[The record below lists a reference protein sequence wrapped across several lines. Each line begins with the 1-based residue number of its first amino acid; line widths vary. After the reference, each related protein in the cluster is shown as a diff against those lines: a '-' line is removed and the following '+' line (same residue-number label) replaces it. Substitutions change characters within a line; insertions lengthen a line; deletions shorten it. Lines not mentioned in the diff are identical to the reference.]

1 MKLTLSWLKEHLD
14 TDRSLDEI
22 AERLTALGLE
32 VEGIEDQA
40 AALAPF
46 TVGHVVRCEQHPNAD
61 RLRVCHVDTGSG
73 EVQVVCGAPNA
84 RAGMKGVF
92 APAGTHIPGTDMTL
106 KPGVIRGV
114 ESNGMLCSEREMGLS
129 DEHHGIIDL
138 PEDAPVGAPF
148 AQIMGLDD
156 PLIDIGLTPDRG
168 DCAGIRGIARDLA
181 AAGVGTLRNLPA
193 DPVPGRF
200 KSPIG
205 VTLKLSKGTE
215 NACPMFVGRYFR
227 GVTNGPSPRWL
238 QDKLRAVGLRPI
250 STLVDI
256 TNYFTMDRARPL
268 HVFDADTV
276 AGGLHV
282 RLSKTGESLDALND
296 KSYTL
301 DDEICVIADDDG
313 VLALGGVVGG
323 TASGCTEETVNVF
336 VEAALFDPVRTAAS
350 GRKLAIDSDARYRFE
365 RGVDPDAVIAGMEQ
379 ATVLIME
386 LCGGEPSELVVA
398 GTAPDWRRTLT
409 LRPTRVEH
417 LGGVAV
423 PLDEQVRILTAL
435 GCTVTEG
442 KDGLLK
448 VDVPSWR
455 SDIHGEADLV
465 EEVLRV
471 YGFDAIPVVSMP
483 KLGPLTRPAITAKQR
498 ASTQVR
504 RLLASRGL
512 DEAVTWS
519 FMESGLAARFGFQ
532 RTDLKLLNP
541 IASDLDAMRPSIL
554 PNLIQAATR
563 NADRGLPNAALFEVG
578 PVYRDT
584 SPKGQGMVATGIR
597 TGERGERHWAAKPRP
612 VDAFDAKADAIAV
625 LTMAGAPVA
634 NCLVT
639 TDAPD
644 WYHPGRS
651 GCLRLGPNVLAIFGE
666 IHPAILAEMDAP
678 SPIAGFEVFLDN
690 VPQPKAAKRGTA
702 KPMLKLSAFQPL
714 ERDFAFVVD
723 ETVAADD
730 VIRAARG
737 GDKALI
743 ADIGVFDLYQGKGIE
758 DGKKSVAI
766 KVTLQPVEATLTDE
780 QIEAVS
786 AKIVANV
793 VKRTGGSLR
802 S

>member
-1 MKLTLSWLKEHLD
+1 MKFTLSWLKEHLD
-14 TDRSLDEI
+14 TECGLEEI

-32 VEGIEDQA
+32 VDGIEDKA

-92 APAGTHIPGTDMTL
+92 APAGTFIPGTGMEL
-106 KPGVIRGV
+106 KKGVIRGV

-129 DEHHGIIDL
+129 DEHDGIIDL
-138 PEDAPVGAPF
+138 PEDAPIGAAF
-148 AQIMGLDD
+148 ARIIGLDD
-156 PLIDIGLTPDRG
+156 PLIDIALTPDRG
-168 DCAGIRGIARDLA
+168 DCAGVRGIARDLA
-181 AAGVGTLRNLPA
+181 AAGIGGLRDLPGE
-193 DPVPGRF
+193 PVPGRF
-200 KSPIG
+200 KSPID
-205 VTLKLSKGTE
+205 VKLALPKGIET
-215 NACPMFVGRYFR
+215 ACPMFVGRYIR
-227 GVTNGPSPRWL
+227 GLRNGPSPRWL
-238 QDKLRAVGLRPI
+238 RDKLRSVGLRPI

-256 TNYFTMDRARPL
+256 TNYFTIDRNRPL
-268 HVFDADTV
+268 HVFDAVTV

-282 RLSKTGESLDALND
+282 RLSNKGESLDALND

-313 VLALGGVVGG
+313 VLALGGIVGG
-323 TASGCTEETVNVF
+323 VASGCTGDTVNVF
-336 VEAALFDPVRTAAS
+336 VEAALFDPLRTAAS

-379 ATVLIME
+379 ATRLIIE

-398 GTAPDWRRTLT
+398 GAPPDWRRTLS
-409 LRPTRVEH
+409 LRPSRVEH

-435 GCTVTEG
+435 GCMVVEDKRG
-442 KDGLLK
+442 VLQ

-471 YGFDAIPVVSMP
+471 HGFDTIPVVSMP
-483 KLGPLTRPAITAKQR
+483 RLGPLTRPAITAKQR

-532 RTDLKLLNP
+532 NSDLKLLNP

-578 PVYRDT
+578 PAYRDT
-584 SPKGQGMVATGIR
+584 SPNGQSMVATGIR
-597 TGERGERHWAAKPRP
+597 TGEIGERHWAAKPRP
-612 VDAFDAKADAIAV
+612 VDAFDAKADALAV
-625 LTMAGAPVA
+625 LATATAPVA
-634 NCLVT
+634 NCKVT

-651 GCLRLGPNVLAIFGE
+651 GCLRLGPTVLATFGE

-678 SPIAGFEVFLDN
+678 SPIAAFEVFLDA
-690 VPQPKAAKRGTA
+690 VPQPKSAKRGTA
-702 KPMLKLSAFQPL
+702 RPPLKLSAFQPL

-730 VIRAARG
+730 VIQAAKG

-786 AKIVANV
+786 ARIVANV
-793 VKRTGGSLR
+793 EKRTGATLR

>member
-14 TDRSLDEI
+14 TEAGVDAI
-22 AERLTALGLE
+22 AEQLTALGLE
-32 VEGIEDQA
+32 VEGVEDKA

-61 RLRVCHVDTGSG
+61 RLKVCHVDTGSG

-84 RAGMKGVF
+84 RQGMKGVF
-92 APAGTHIPGTDMTL
+92 APAGTYIPGTDMTL
-106 KPGVIRGV
+106 KKGVIRGID
-114 ESNGMLCSEREMGLS
+114 SNGMLCSEREMGLS
-129 DEHHGIIDL
+129 DEHTGIIDL

-148 AQIMGLDD
+148 AEIMGLND
-156 PLIDIGLTPDRG
+156 PVIDIGLTPDRG

-181 AAGVGTLRNLPA
+181 ASGIGTLRDLPA
-193 DPVPGRF
+193 NPVAGRF

-205 VTLKLSKGTE
+205 VALKLPKGKE
-215 NACPMFVGRYFR
+215 NACPMFVGRYVR
-227 GVTNGPSPRWL
+227 GVKNGPSPRWL
-238 QDKLRAVGLRPI
+238 QEKLRAVGLRPI
-250 STLVDI
+250 STLVDV
-256 TNYFTMDRARPL
+256 TNYFTMDRGRPL

-276 AGGLHV
+276 AGGIHV
-282 RLSKTGESLDALND
+282 RLSKAGETLDALND

-301 DDEICVIADDDG
+301 DDEVCVIADDDG
-313 VLALGGVVGG
+313 VLALGGIVGG

-350 GRKLAIDSDARYRFE
+350 GRKLQIDSDARYRFE
-365 RGVDPDAVIAGMEQ
+365 RGVDPEAVISGMEQ
-379 ATVLIME
+379 ATTLIQE
-386 LCGGEPSELVVA
+386 LCGGEASELVVA
-398 GTAPDWRRTLT
+398 GAVPDWRRTLP
-409 LRPTRVEH
+409 LRPSRVEH

-435 GCTVTEG
+435 GFGVTED
-442 KDGLLK
+442 KDGVLQAE
-448 VDVPSWR
+448 VPSWR
-455 SDIHGEADLV
+455 SDVHGEADLV

-471 YGFDAIPVVSMP
+471 NGFDKIPPVSMP
-483 KLGPLTRPAITAKQR
+483 RLGALTRPAITAKQR

-504 RLLASRGL
+504 RLLAARGME
-512 DEAVTWS
+512 EAVTWS

-532 RTDLKLLNP
+532 NTHLKLLNP

-554 PNLIQAATR
+554 PNLIQAAAR
-563 NADRGLPNAALFEVG
+563 NTDRGLSNGALFEIG

-584 SPKGQGMVATGIR
+584 SPKGQSLVATGIR
-597 TGERGERHWAAKPRP
+597 AGEIGERHWASKPRP
-612 VDAFDAKADAIAV
+612 ADAMDAKADAIAV
-625 LTMAGAPVA
+625 LTAAGAPVG
-634 NCLVT
+634 NCQVT

-651 GCLRLGPNVLAIFGE
+651 GCLRLGPNVLAVFGE
-666 IHPAILAEMDAP
+666 IHPAVLAEMDAP
-678 SPIAGFEVFLDN
+678 SPVAAFEVFLDN
-690 VPQPKAAKRGTA
+690 VPQPKSAKKATA
-702 KPMLKLSAFQPL
+702 KPLLKLSPFQPL

-723 ETVAADD
+723 QTVAADD
-730 VIRAARG
+730 LVRAAKG

-743 ADIGVFDLYQGKGIE
+743 ADVGVFDLYQGKGVE

-766 KVTLQPVEATLTDE
+766 TVTLQPIEATLTDE

-793 VKRTGGSLR
+793 VKRTGGTLR
-802 S
+802 G

>member
-1 MKLTLSWLKEHLD
+1 MKFTLSWLKEHLD
-14 TDRSLDEI
+14 TDRGLDEI
-22 AERLTALGLE
+22 AGQLTALGLE
-32 VEGIEDQA
+32 VESVEDKA
-40 AALAPF
+40 SALAPF

-92 APAGTHIPGTDMTL
+92 APAGTYIPGTDMTL

-129 DEHHGIIDL
+129 DEHTGIIDL
-138 PEDAPVGAPF
+138 PQDCEVGAPF
-148 AQIMGLDD
+148 AEVMGLND
-156 PLIDIGLTPDRG
+156 PVIDIGLTPDRG
-168 DCAGIRGIARDLA
+168 DCAGLRGIARDLA
-181 AAGVGTLRNLPA
+181 AAGVGTLRALPA

-205 VTLKLSKGTE
+205 VTLRLPKGAE
-215 NACPMFVGRYFR
+215 AACPMFVGRYIR
-227 GVTNGPSPRWL
+227 GVNNGPSPRWL

-250 STLVDI
+250 STLVDV

-282 RLSKTGESLDALND
+282 RLSTEGETLDALND

-301 DDEICVIADDDG
+301 GDEICVIADDDG
-313 VLALGGVVGG
+313 VLALGGVIGG

-350 GRKLAIDSDARYRFE
+350 GRKLSIDSDARYRFE

-379 ATVLIME
+379 ATALIVE

-398 GTAPDWRRTLT
+398 GAAPDWRRALT

-423 PLDEQVRILTAL
+423 SLDEQVRILTAL

-442 KDGLLK
+442 KDGVLHAEI
-448 VDVPSWR
+448 PSWR

-471 YGFDAIPVVSMP
+471 HGFDNIPAVSMP
-483 KLGPLTRPAITAKQR
+483 RLDALTRPAITAKQR
-498 ASTQVR
+498 ASTQIR
-504 RLLASRGL
+504 RLLATRGL
-512 DEAVTWS
+512 NEAVTWS
-519 FMESGLAARFGFQ
+519 FMESALAARFGFQ

-563 NADRGLPNAALFEVG
+563 NTDRGLPNGALFEVG

-584 SPKGQGMVATGIR
+584 SPKGQSLVATGIR
-597 TGERGERHWAAKPRP
+597 TGEIGDRHWAGTARP
-612 VDAFDAKADAIAV
+612 ADAFDAKADALAV
-625 LTMAGAPVA
+625 LTAAAAPVA
-634 NCLVT
+634 NCIVT

-651 GCLRLGPNVLAIFGE
+651 GCLRLGPNVLAYFGE
-666 IHPAILAEMDAP
+666 IHPALLAEMDAP
-678 SPIAGFEVFLDN
+678 SPIAAFEVFLDA
-690 VPQPKAAKRGTA
+690 VPQPKSAKRGTA
-702 KPMLKLSAFQPL
+702 RPLLKLSAFQPL

-723 ETVAADD
+723 ETVPAADL
-730 VIRAARG
+730 IRAAKG

-743 ADIGVFDLYQGKGIE
+743 ADIGVFDLYQGKGVE

-793 VKRTGGSLR
+793 EKRTGGTLR
-802 S
+802 R

>member
-14 TDRSLDEI
+14 TDRGLEEI
-22 AERLTALGLE
+22 AEQLTALGLE

-106 KPGVIRGV
+106 KKGVIRGV

-129 DEHHGIIDL
+129 DEHDGIIDL

-148 AQIMGLDD
+148 AEIMGLDD

-181 AAGVGTLRNLPA
+181 AAGTGTLRDLPN
-193 DPVPGRF
+193 DPVPG
-200 KSPIG
+200 
-205 VTLKLSKGTE
+205 TLQEPHRRDPEAAEGHRERLPDVRRTLHPRRDQRAEPALAAGQAAGGGAAADLHPGRHHQLLHHGPRPAVARVRCRHGRRRA
-215 NACPMFVGRYFR
+215 ACPSVEDRR
-227 GVTNGPSPRWL
+227 GAGCAER
-238 QDKLRAVGLRPI
+238 QI
-250 STLVDI
+250 
-256 TNYFTMDRARPL
+256 L
-268 HVFDADTV
+268 H
-276 AGGLHV
+276 
-282 RLSKTGESLDALND
+282 
-296 KSYTL
+296 L
-301 DDEICVIADDDG
+301 DDEVCVIADDDG
-313 VLALGGVVGG
+313 VLALGGIVGG

-336 VEAALFDPVRTAAS
+336 VEAALFDPLRTAAS

-379 ATVLIME
+379 ATALITD

-398 GTAPDWRRTLT
+398 GATPDWRRTLT

-442 KDGLLK
+442 KDGLLHAE
-448 VDVPSWR
+448 VPSWR

-471 YGFDAIPVVSMP
+471 HGFDAIPVVSMP
-483 KLGPLTRPAITAKQR
+483 KLGPLTRPAITTKQR

-532 RTDLKLLNP
+532 NRDLKLLNP

-584 SPKGQGMVATGIR
+584 SPKGQANG
-597 TGERGERHWAAKPRP
+597 RHRHPHRRNGRAPLGRQAA
-612 VDAFDAKADAIAV
+612 
-625 LTMAGAPVA
+625 
-634 NCLVT
+634 
-639 TDAPD
+639 
-644 WYHPGRS
+644 PGRMPS
-651 GCLRLGPNVLAIFGE
+651 TPRRT
-666 IHPAILAEMDAP
+666 P
-678 SPIAGFEVFLDN
+678 SPC
-690 VPQPKAAKRGTA
+690 
-702 KPMLKLSAFQPL
+702 
-714 ERDFAFVVD
+714 
-723 ETVAADD
+723 
-730 VIRAARG
+730 
-737 GDKALI
+737 
-743 ADIGVFDLYQGKGIE
+743 
-758 DGKKSVAI
+758 
-766 KVTLQPVEATLTDE
+766 
-780 QIEAVS
+780 
-786 AKIVANV
+786 
-793 VKRTGGSLR
+793 
-802 S
+802 